1 MAGRDLKVRNAEKY
15 GWDPKKMLG
24 QIVDIY
30 LHLDSQEF
38 ARTLANDER
47 SFSKDL
53 FEMTVKRL
61 DRAGIK
67 SVDEMKQFMALGQK
81 ATDILLQKL
90 QEDEDLSD
98 APENFMGEIKKSS
111 LLTALFYC

>member
-1 MAGRDLKVRNAEKY
+1 
-15 GWDPKKMLG
+15 MLG

-30 LHLDSQEF
+30 LHLDSEEF

-53 FEMTVKRL
+53 FELTVRRL
-61 DRAGIK
+61 DKAGIK
-67 SVDEMKQFMALGQK
+67 TVDEMMQFQRLGQH

-90 QEDEDLSD
+90 QEDEDFSD
-98 APENFMGEIKKSS
+98 APDTYMGLCRREVDCCDTLMGYWSREVVGCKRV
-111 LLTALFYC
+111 